1 MYTIVYTRVYLS
13 VHVCTLPSSRYDLR
27 RVYIAP
33 PSPGLP
39 VYASRVYSEENTFS
53 SLVPYPR
60 LEASRIQNNRILRQ
74 HEKPPLDGF

>member
-1 MYTIVYTRVYLS
+1 M
-13 VHVCTLPSSRYDLR
+13 CTHLSSRYDLR
-27 RVYIAP
+27 RVCVES

-74 HEKPPLDGF
+74 HEKPPLDCF